1 MKPMS
6 NMIFELM
13 QESPV
18 GSRPVEIVERKG
30 LGHPDT
36 ICDMVSER
44 FSVALSRHYL
54 ELCGSILHHNVDK
67 ALLVGGQAAPAFGG
81 GDVLQPIEIYL
92 SGRAIL
98 EVSGKRV
105 PVEQLAQA
113 AAREW
118 LAQHFHALSF
128 DRHVRLHCLVRPGSA
143 DLIDVFLRKE
153 QQHEMPLANDTSY
166 GIGFA
171 PLSELERLVL
181 AVEHRLNR
189 IETKRAFPASGQDVK
204 IMGVREGDQI
214 NLTVAMAFIDRFIPD
229 RKAYVDSK
237 SRIAALAKE
246 AARTASSKPVNI
258 LINAADEVERGAI
271 YLTVTGTSAEAGDD
285 GETGRGNRMNGLIT
299 PLRPMSLEAAAG
311 KNPVTHVGK
320 LYNAAA
326 QRIAQHITEQV
337 PKVEEAE
344 CCLVSRIGAPIDQPQ
359 TILVRI
365 RTADGRHDQSLRDE
379 VDRIVARHLSG
390 IGRLW
395 KDFLN
400 GAIPVC

>member
-1 MKPMS
+1 MS
-6 NMIFELM
+6 AISNLIVELLYD
-13 QESPV
+13 SSA
-18 GSRPVEIVERKG
+18 GSWPVEIVERKG

-44 FSVALSRHYL
+44 FSVALSRQYF

-67 ALLVGGQAAPAFGG
+67 ALLVGGKAAPAFGG
-81 GDVLQPIEIYL
+81 GDVIQPIDIYL

-98 EVSGKRV
+98 EVLGKRV
-105 PVEQLAQA
+105 PIEQLAQA
-113 AAREW
+113 AARDWFAE
-118 LAQHFHALSF
+118 HFHALDF
-128 DRHVRLHCLVRPGSA
+128 DRHVRLQCLVRPGSA
-143 DLIDVFLRKE
+143 DLVDVFRRKE

-171 PLSELERLVL
+171 PLSELEKLVL

-189 IETKRAFPASGQDVK
+189 TETKRAFPASGQDIK
-204 IMGVREGDQI
+204 IMGVREGDQF
-214 NLTVAMAFIDRFIPD
+214 NLTIAVAFIDRFIPD
-229 RKAYVDSK
+229 LKSYVDAK
-237 SRIAALAKE
+237 SRIALLAKD
-246 AARTASSKPVNI
+246 AARTVSSKPVHI
-258 LINAADEVERGAI
+258 LINTADDLERGAI
-271 YLTVTGTSAEAGDD
+271 YLTVTGTSGESGDD

-311 KNPVTHVGK
+311 KNPVSHVGK

-326 QRIAQHITEQV
+326 QRIAGTLTKQLA
-337 PKVEEAE
+337 KVVEAE
-344 CCLVSRIGAPIDQPQ
+344 CLLVSRIGAPIDQPQ

-365 RTADGRHDQSLRDE
+365 RTADGRLDRSLRDE
-379 VDRIVARHLSG
+379 VDHIVARQLTG

-395 KDFLN
+395 RDFLN